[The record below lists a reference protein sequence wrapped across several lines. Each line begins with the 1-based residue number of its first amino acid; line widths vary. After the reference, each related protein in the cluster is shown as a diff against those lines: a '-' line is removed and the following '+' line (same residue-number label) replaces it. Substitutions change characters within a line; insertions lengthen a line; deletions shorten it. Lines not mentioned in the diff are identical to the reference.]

1 MLVTVLISS
10 CAVSKKLEIKAYFD
24 IFEPLYSA
32 KDIAFRDK
40 IIDTNIKINDSCKK
54 HNIEYRGDLPVD
66 QHGSF
71 YGGTENFFKLF
82 YSNFK
87 DSFHYK
93 SSVTSIDFIINREG
107 KIENIVVHSKNKK
120 LKKEINRIL
129 RLECM
134 NKWKTS
140 LIGGRIKLKGGN
152 EIRFI
157 ETKMQMRLI
166 LKKIK
171 ISNKID
177 TTTTY

>member
-1 MLVTVLISS
+1 MKNYLFLLLHTVLISS

-71 YGGTENFFKLF
+71 YGETENFFKLF

-129 RLECM
+129 RLECI
-134 NKWKTS
+134 NKWKPS

-166 LKKIK
+166 LKK
-171 ISNKID
+171 
-177 TTTTY
+177 

>member
-1 MLVTVLISS
+1 MKKHLFLIIISVLLFS

-24 IFEPLYSA
+24 VYEPIYSQ
-32 KDIAFRDK
+32 KDVHFRDK
-40 IIDTNIKINDSCKK
+40 IINFNIRINDSCKK
-54 HNIEYRGDLPVD
+54 HNISYIGDLPVD
-66 QHGSF
+66 HNADF
-71 YGGTENFFKLF
+71 NGGTQRFFKLF

-120 LKKEINRIL
+120 LKKEINRVL

-134 NKWKTS
+134 NKWQTS
-140 LIGGRIKLKGGN
+140 SIYGRIKRNSNNVSRK
-152 EIRFI
+152 I

-166 LKKIK
+166 IKK
-171 ISNKID
+171 
-177 TTTTY
+177 